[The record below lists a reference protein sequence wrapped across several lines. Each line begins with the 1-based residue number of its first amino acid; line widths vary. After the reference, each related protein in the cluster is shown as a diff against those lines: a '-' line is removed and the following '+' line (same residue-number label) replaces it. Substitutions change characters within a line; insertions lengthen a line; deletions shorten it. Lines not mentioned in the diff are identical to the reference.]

1 MKNRKI
7 QNFDKIVSENLWQNI
22 NDWLQFVNNEQLL
35 SKNTYK
41 AYETDFLY
49 FINFLFTFYN
59 KKISL
64 DTLNNLKVRDF
75 RSWLSSMKNQKKNF
89 SEKTL
94 ARHRA
99 SIRSFYK
106 FAIENNLIKNTNIFN
121 LRSLKLKNKL
131 PRPLSSDEIFQLINM
146 SKNKNNWITLRDKT
160 LFTLIYA
167 TGLRINELLQL
178 NISDVTGTKILRIKG
193 KGGKVREIPL
203 IDSALEL
210 INEWVNTE
218 PLRNQEDPLF
228 IGLRGKRLNARQVQK
243 TMEKIRNALSL
254 PKTATPHS
262 LRHSFATH
270 LLEEG
275 VDLRTLQE
283 LLGHSSLSTTQ
294 GYTAVSI
301 ERMNK
306 VHRLAHPR
314 K

>member
-1 MKNRKI
+1 MLEEKIYNFKKITSNDLNLIIANWNKYIKN
-7 QNFDKIVSENLWQNI
+7 E
-22 NDWLQFVNNEQLL
+22 LL
-35 SKNTYK
+35 LAPNTIK
-41 AYETDFLY
+41 AYESDFFQFIMFLY
-49 FINFLFTFYN
+49 ERYD
-59 KKISL
+59 KKITL
-64 DTLNNLKVRDF
+64 DIINSLKVRDF
-75 RSWLSSMKNQKKNF
+75 RSWLSSFKDEKNNF
-89 SEKTL
+89 SSKTQ

-106 FAIENNLIKNTNIFN
+106 FSIDNKFIENTSLFN
-121 LRSLKLKNKL
+121 LRSIKIKNKL
-131 PRPLSSDEIFQLINM
+131 PRPLSSSDVIKLINL
-146 SKNKNNWITLRDKT
+146 SAEKNNWVSIRDKT

-178 NISDVTGTKILRIKG
+178 DISDIKGTTSLRIKG
-193 KGGKVREIPL
+193 KGGKIREIPL
-203 IDSALEL
+203 IQLAAES
-210 INEWVNTE
+210 IQEWLNIRT
-218 PLRNQEDPLF
+218 NYHHNDPLF
-228 IGLRGKRLNARQVQK
+228 IGVRGKRLHARQVQK
-243 TMEKIRNALSL
+243 TMEKIRNLLSL

-306 VHRLAHPR
+306 VHRSAHPR